1 MAGVVALV
9 LAYATTGTAAGKNPA
24 AGSAAARLRYCGEA
38 PQMIANS
45 VRASPGVSCGEAKH
59 LIKDLLGG
67 SQACYPNGY
76 TPHPHCRVDGYRCY
90 SWGSQ
95 GGPSHGRCVKGR
107 REVTGV
113 AGP

>member
-1 MAGVVALV
+1 VAMV
-9 LAYATTGTAAGKNPA
+9 LACANAGTAAAKNPA
-24 AGSAAARLRYCGEA
+24 ASSSAARLRYCGEA

-59 LIKDLLGG
+59 LIKALLGG